1 MMDRWT
7 FGLTMLVVGM
17 GGTLLTLMLLSV
29 IMAVLKRIF
38 PYNPEEE
45 KKD

>member
-7 FGLTMLVVGM
+7 FGLTMLFVGM
-17 GGTLLTLMLLSV
+17 GGTMVTLIILSL
-29 IMAVLKRIF
+29 IMSALKKIF